1 MREGDKFQGGFVM
14 KGKKFLVKIGAVV
27 LLIVMIG
34 GIVVSVKEK
43 KESENAIHIVQDG
56 RFNVNK
62 DATFGLAID
71 QYLVETK
78 WSSYENND
86 GRIVQIIGK
95 KRDVTKE
102 HTYTYELNYLVDR
115 KNNTYTLY
123 SAYKD
128 GIKMNAVEEL
138 ILKIKAFDLCD
149 VDLKLDEE
157 NNQ

>member
-1 MREGDKFQGGFVM
+1 M
-14 KGKKFLVKIGAVV
+14 KGKKFLVKIGMVV
-27 LLIVMIG
+27 LLVVTIG
-34 GIVVSVKEK
+34 GVIVSIKEK
-43 KESENAIHIVQDG
+43 KESENAIHIVQNG
-56 RFNVNK
+56 KFNVNPE
-62 DATFGLAID
+62 ATFGLAID
-71 QYLVETK
+71 QYLVEAK
-78 WSSYENND
+78 WSSYTNND

-115 KNNTYTLY
+115 KNNSYTLY

>member
-1 MREGDKFQGGFVM
+1 M
-14 KGKKFLVKIGAVV
+14 KGKIKKFLVKIGTAV

-34 GIVVSVKEK
+34 GVIVSIKEK
-43 KESENAIHIVQDG
+43 KESENAIHIVKDG
-56 RFNVNK
+56 KFNVNP

-71 QYLVETK
+71 QYLLETN
-78 WSSYENND
+78 WASYENND
-86 GRIVQIIGK
+86 GRVVQIIGK
-95 KRDVTKE
+95 KRDANVD

-128 GIKMNAVEEL
+128 GIKMNEVEEL

-149 VDLKLDEE
+149 VDIK
-157 NNQ
+157 NR

>member
-1 MREGDKFQGGFVM
+1 M
-14 KGKKFLVKIGAVV
+14 KGKIKKFLIKVGAVV
-27 LLIVMIG
+27 LLVVTIG
-34 GIVVSVKEK
+34 GVIISIKEK
-43 KESENAIHIVQDG
+43 KESENAIHIVQNG
-56 RFNVNK
+56 RFNVNP

-71 QYLVETK
+71 QYLVETN
-78 WSSYENND
+78 WTSYENND

-95 KRDVTKE
+95 KRDANVD

-149 VDLKLDEE
+149 VDLKLNEE
-157 NNQ
+157 NN

>member
-1 MREGDKFQGGFVM
+1 M
-14 KGKKFLVKIGAVV
+14 KGKKFFFFFGMVV
-27 LLIVMIG
+27 LLVVTIG
-34 GIVVSVKEK
+34 GTIVSIKEK
-43 KESENAIHIVQDG
+43 KESENAIHIVQSG
-56 RFNVNK
+56 KFNVNP

-71 QYLVETK
+71 QYLVEAK
-78 WSSYENND
+78 WSSYTNND

-95 KRDVTKE
+95 KRDANVD

-149 VDLKLDEE
+149 VDIK
-157 NNQ
+157 

>member
-1 MREGDKFQGGFVM
+1 M
-14 KGKKFLVKIGAVV
+14 KGKVKKFLVKIGAVV
-27 LLIVMIG
+27 LLVVMIG
-34 GIVVSVKEK
+34 GVIISIKEK
-43 KESENAIHIVQDG
+43 KESENAIHIVQSG
-56 RFNVNK
+56 KFNVNPE
-62 DATFGLAID
+62 ANFGLAID

-95 KRDVTKE
+95 RRDVSKE
-102 HTYTYELNYLVDR
+102 HTYVYELNYLVDK

-128 GIKMNAVEEL
+128 GIKMNEIEEL

-149 VDLKLDEE
+149 VDIK
-157 NNQ
+157 

>member
-1 MREGDKFQGGFVM
+1 M
-14 KGKKFLVKIGAVV
+14 KGKKFLVKIGMIV
-27 LLIVMIG
+27 LLVVTIG
-34 GIVVSVKEK
+34 GIVVSIKEK
-43 KESENAIHIVQDG
+43 KESESAIHIVQSG
-56 RFNVNK
+56 KFNVNPE
-62 DATFGLAID
+62 ANFGLAID

-95 KRDVTKE
+95 RRDVTKD
-102 HTYTYELNYLVDR
+102 HTYVYELNYLVDK

-128 GIKMNAVEEL
+128 GIKMNEIEEL

-149 VDLKLDEE
+149 VDIE
-157 NNQ
+157 

>member
-1 MREGDKFQGGFVM
+1 M
-14 KGKKFLVKIGAVV
+14 KGKVKKFLVKVGMVV
-27 LLIVMIG
+27 LLVVTIG
-34 GIVVSVKEK
+34 GVVVSVKEK
-43 KESENAIHIVQDG
+43 KESENAIHIVQSG
-56 RFNVNK
+56 KFNVNP
-62 DATFGLAID
+62 DATFGQAID
-71 QYLVETK
+71 QYLMETN
-78 WSSYENND
+78 WSSYTNND

-95 KRDVTKE
+95 KRDVTSD
-102 HTYTYELNYLVDR
+102 HTYTYELNYLLDR

-149 VDLKLDEE
+149 VDLKSDEK

>member
-1 MREGDKFQGGFVM
+1 M
-14 KGKKFLVKIGAVV
+14 KVKKFLVKIGIV
-27 LLIVMIG
+27 LLLVVTIG
-34 GIVVSVKEK
+34 GVVVSIKEK

-56 RFNVNK
+56 RFNVNPE
-62 DATFGLAID
+62 ATFGLAID
-71 QYLVETK
+71 QYLMETK

-86 GRIVQIIGK
+86 GRIVQVIGK
-95 KRDVTKE
+95 KRDANVD

-149 VDLKLDEE
+149 VDMKTDEE
-157 NNQ
+157 NN

>member
-1 MREGDKFQGGFVM
+1 M
-14 KGKKFLVKIGAVV
+14 KGKVKKFLIKIAAVV
-27 LLIVMIG
+27 LLVVTIG
-34 GIVVSVKEK
+34 GVVVSIKEK
-43 KESENAIHIVQDG
+43 KESENAIHIVQNG
-56 RFNVNK
+56 KFNVNP

-95 KRDVTKE
+95 KRDANVD

-149 VDLKLDEE
+149 VDLKSDEK

>member
-1 MREGDKFQGGFVM
+1 M
-14 KGKKFLVKIGAVV
+14 KGKVKKFLVKIGAAV

-34 GIVVSVKEK
+34 GVVVSIKEK
-43 KESENAIHIVQDG
+43 KESESAIHIVQDG

-95 KRDVTKE
+95 KRDVTSD
-102 HTYTYELNYLVDR
+102 HTFTYELNYLVDR

-128 GIKMNAVEEL
+128 GIKMNEIEEL

-149 VDLKLDEE
+149 VDIKVDEE
-157 NNQ
+157 NN

>member
-1 MREGDKFQGGFVM
+1 M
-14 KGKKFLVKIGAVV
+14 KGKVKKFLINIGAAV

-34 GIVVSVKEK
+34 GVVVSIKEK
-43 KESENAIHIVQDG
+43 KESESAIHIVQDG
-56 RFNVNK
+56 KFNVDL
-62 DATFGLAID
+62 DATFGQAID
-71 QYLVETK
+71 QYLIESN

-95 KRDVTKE
+95 RRDVSKE

-123 SAYKD
+123 SGYKD
-128 GIKMNAVEEL
+128 GIKMNEIEEI

-149 VDLKLDEE
+149 VDIKTDEK
-157 NNQ
+157 

>member
-1 MREGDKFQGGFVM
+1 M
-14 KGKKFLVKIGAVV
+14 KGKVKKFLVKVGAV
-27 LLIVMIG
+27 LLLVVTIG
-34 GIVVSVKEK
+34 GTIVSIKEK

-71 QYLVETK
+71 QYLIETN
-78 WSSYENND
+78 WSSYTNND

-95 KRDVTKE
+95 RRDVTKD
-102 HTYTYELNYLVDR
+102 HTYVYELNYLVDK

-128 GIKMNAVEEL
+128 GIKMNEIEEL

-149 VDLKLDEE
+149 VDIK
-157 NNQ
+157 

>member
-1 MREGDKFQGGFVM
+1 M
-14 KGKKFLVKIGAVV
+14 KGKVKKFLIKIGAV
-27 LLIVMIG
+27 LLLVVTIG
-34 GIVVSVKEK
+34 GVVVSIKEK
-43 KESENAIHIVQDG
+43 KESENAIHIVQSG
-56 RFNVNK
+56 KFNVNK
-62 DATFGLAID
+62 DANFGLAID
-71 QYLVETK
+71 QYLMETK

-95 KRDVTKE
+95 RRDVSKE

-128 GIKMNAVEEL
+128 GIKMNELEEL

-149 VDLKLDEE
+149 IDMKVDEE
-157 NNQ
+157 NN

>member
-1 MREGDKFQGGFVM
+1 M
-14 KGKKFLVKIGAVV
+14 KVKKFLVKIGMVV
-27 LLIVMIG
+27 LLVIMIG
-34 GIVVSVKEK
+34 GVIVSIKEK
-43 KESENAIHIVQDG
+43 KESENAIHIVQNG
-56 RFNVNK
+56 KFNVNPE
-62 DATFGLAID
+62 ANFGQAID

-86 GRIVQIIGK
+86 GYIVQVIGK
-95 KRDVTKE
+95 RRDVSKD

-149 VDLKLDEE
+149 VDIK
-157 NNQ
+157 

>member
-1 MREGDKFQGGFVM
+1 MFICNLKINGGRALKIIILVLSLFMLFVFGISIY
-14 KGKKFLVKIGAVV
+14 KIFFTSGK
-27 LLIVMIG
+27 
-34 GIVVSVKEK
+34 
-43 KESENAIHIVQDG
+43 
-56 RFNVNK
+56 FNVNPE
-62 DATFGLAID
+62 ANFGLAID

-78 WSSYENND
+78 WTSYENND

-95 KRDVTKE
+95 KRDVALD
-102 HTYTYELNYLVDR
+102 HTYTYELNYLLDR

-149 VDLKLDEE
+149 VDIE
-157 NNQ
+157 

>member
-1 MREGDKFQGGFVM
+1 M
-14 KGKKFLVKIGAVV
+14 KGKVKKFLIKIGAVI
-27 LLIVMIG
+27 LLVVMVG
-34 GIVVSVKEK
+34 GIVVSIREK
-43 KESENAIHIVQDG
+43 KESESAIHIVQDG

-71 QYLVETK
+71 QYLLETN
-78 WSSYENND
+78 WASYENND
-86 GRIVQIIGK
+86 GRIVQVIGK
-95 KRDVTKE
+95 KRDANVD

-149 VDLKLDEE
+149 VDIKADEE
-157 NNQ
+157 NN

>member
-1 MREGDKFQGGFVM
+1 M
-14 KGKKFLVKIGAVV
+14 KGKVKKFLIKVGTVM
-27 LLIVMIG
+27 LLIVTIG
-34 GIVVSVKEK
+34 GVIISIKEK
-43 KESENAIHIVQDG
+43 KESENAIHIVQNG
-56 RFNVNK
+56 KFNVNP
-62 DATFGLAID
+62 DVTFGLAID
-71 QYLVETK
+71 QYLVETN
-78 WSSYENND
+78 WASYENND
-86 GRIVQIIGK
+86 GRIVQVIGK
-95 KRDVTKE
+95 KRDANVD

-149 VDLKLDEE
+149 VDVKLDEE

>member
-1 MREGDKFQGGFVM
+1 M
-14 KGKKFLVKIGAVV
+14 KVKKFLIKVGTLILLVV
-27 LLIVMIG
+27 TIG
-34 GIVVSVKEK
+34 GVIISIKEK
-43 KESENAIHIVQDG
+43 KESENAIHIVENG
-56 RFNVNK
+56 KFNVNPE
-62 DATFGLAID
+62 ANFGLAID

-95 KRDVTKE
+95 RRDVSKE
-102 HTYTYELNYLVDR
+102 HTYVYELNYLVDK

-128 GIKMNAVEEL
+128 GIKMNEIEEL

-149 VDLKLDEE
+149 VDIK
-157 NNQ
+157 

>member
-1 MREGDKFQGGFVM
+1 M
-14 KGKKFLVKIGAVV
+14 KGKKFLVKIGTVV
-27 LLIVMIG
+27 LLVIMVGGAIVSI
-34 GIVVSVKEK
+34 KEK
-43 KESENAIHIVQDG
+43 KESENAIHIVQNG

-71 QYLVETK
+71 QYLIESK
-78 WSSYENND
+78 WTSYENND

-95 KRDVTKE
+95 KRDANVD

-157 NNQ
+157 K